1 MGQAMNK
8 NLAND
13 RQAFAIIKRM
23 RKANKLAK
31 CIARGGFGEE
41 AREDYLN
48 KYPEAKNK

>member
-1 MGQAMNK
+1 MTK

-31 CIARGGFGEE
+31 CLARGGFGEE
-41 AREDYLN
+41 AQNQYLM
-48 KYPEAKNK
+48 KYPEAINKK